1 MEPKDGSVKFR
12 FLHEKIGDLRKTFE
26 VVTLTA
32 EYKRID
38 DSELIEKRDG
48 TLGK

>member
-38 DSELIEKRDG
+38 DAEPIEKRNG
-48 TLGK
+48 ALCE